1 MTTERE
7 YRIENK
13 VRKFV
18 VNNED
23 YRENHEYPADEEDIV
38 IEEYFDWK
46 RSVID
51 TMNIGGWI
59 LKYVDF
65 ATMLLDEDTTE
76 LVIYNRDDD
85 TCYDFFEFCDED
97 HKRNISQYE
106 PYTLFVVRI

>member
-7 YRIENK
+7 YRIEKK

-18 VNNED
+18 MNNDE
-23 YRENHEYPADEEDIV
+23 YKENYNYPADDEEIV
-38 IEEYFDWK
+38 IDEYFDWK

-51 TMNIGGWI
+51 SMDIDGWI
-59 LKYVDF
+59 VKYVDF
-65 ATMLLDEDTTE
+65 AQMLLDEDTLE

-85 TCYDFFEFCDED
+85 TCYDFFDYCDED
-97 HKRNISQYE
+97 HKRSISQYE